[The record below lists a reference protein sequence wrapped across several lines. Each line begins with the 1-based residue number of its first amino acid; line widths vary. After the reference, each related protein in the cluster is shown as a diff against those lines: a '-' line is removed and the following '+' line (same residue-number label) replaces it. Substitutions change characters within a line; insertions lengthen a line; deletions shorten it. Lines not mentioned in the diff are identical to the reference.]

1 MKAPPATHFR
11 RGPDRRKAS
20 RPTAEDLKLAKE
32 LADREQELRQR
43 EADMASRERELAEQR
58 RVLAD
63 QYRLLNNARQQPAVQ
78 PQAAQPAAVV
88 AAAPAASWP
97 PAAVPAKTAARPRV
111 YAASPSF
118 DVYQPKRRSGFWRRF
133 KNTLLGTPEAV
144 LEDSL

>member
-1 MKAPPATHFR
+1 MQSALRTDTTPVAPA
-11 RGPDRRKAS
+11 AS
-20 RPTAEDLKLAKE
+20 RPTAEDQKLARE
-32 LADREQELRQR
+32 LAERERQLQQR

-63 QYRLLNNARQQPAVQ
+63 QYRLLNARQQPPAQPQAVQ
-78 PQAAQPAAVV
+78 P
-88 AAAPAASWP
+88 AAAAAATSGTAASWP
-97 PAAVPAKTAARPRV
+97 PAAVSAKTAARPRV

-118 DVYQPKRRSGFWRRF
+118 DLYQPKRRSGFWRRF